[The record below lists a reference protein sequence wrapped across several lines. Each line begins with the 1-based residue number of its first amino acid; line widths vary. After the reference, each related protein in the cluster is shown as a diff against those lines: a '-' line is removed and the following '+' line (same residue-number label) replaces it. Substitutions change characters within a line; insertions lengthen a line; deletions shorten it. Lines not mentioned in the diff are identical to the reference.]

1 MASIKWLRETL
12 FSKCQFARDSRWTE
26 TANGGNST
34 MQPLLPP
41 KKWDAVYLQQIWWIA
56 RMDPFTG
63 KGIVQYFVSIV
74 YPTDKLR
81 TRRWDL
87 RALPA

>member
-1 MASIKWLRETL
+1 MTPSAKPFFPNVNLRAIHAELKRQTVEIRQC
-12 FSKCQFARDSRWTE
+12 S
-26 TANGGNST
+26 
-34 MQPLLPP
+34 PP
-41 KKWDAVYLQQIWWIA
+41 SPRKKWDAVYLQQIWWIA